1 MQSRIYYGEYSL
13 SYWIEMM
20 MKGKIVL
27 PEYQRYFVWKEE
39 HVRNLIASMRE
50 GLFVPPVSIGKC
62 QVKDKDENLII
73 DGQQRLTSIL
83 LAYFDVFPDANEMK
97 KKLPAGASENDDEQE
112 DGEDDNIE
120 IIEWR
125 FDDLLQGD
133 ARSLDKVQRKI
144 NEGGFRKLNLQFDPD
159 PAKNDDA
166 REEFFKNTFLGF
178 SYLVPQADSAHQIY
192 YYSSVFRNINEQ
204 GIRLEKTESRK
215 ALYFLD
221 DQLSDYFCS
230 SLEQDVMVDYLA
242 KHGHIDYVRYLAFG
256 SQFKKAGN
264 ANRLAQGFKSKMEKY
279 YERFIF
285 AVVNEGKPGGES
297 IAEFEKHSVV
307 YSAEDYHVRSQRL
320 CQTYKD
326 LELPRSFN
334 SIINADVYLMG
345 IVYLVMFEGKELDVA
360 RRDALKAE
368 LESKAES
375 FKGVPSH
382 KKSPATLT
390 YLRTRMRESVEI
402 YKKYLIAHGA

>member
-1 MQSRIYYGEYSL
+1 
-13 SYWIEMM
+13 MM

-27 PEYQRYFVWKEE
+27 PTYQRYFVWKEE
-39 HVRNLIASMRE
+39 HVKNLIDSMKE

-62 QVKDKDENLII
+62 QIKEVDQNLII

-83 LAYFDVFPDANEMK
+83 LAYFDVYPDANEMK

-112 DGEDDNIE
+112 DGEEDNIE

-125 FDDLLQGD
+125 FDDLLKND
-133 ARSLDKVQRKI
+133 VRTVDKVQRKI
-144 NEGGFRKLNLQFDPD
+144 NEGGFKRMNIEYDSD
-159 PAKNDDA
+159 PAKNDEA
-166 REEFFKNTFLGF
+166 RENFFKNTFLGF
-178 SYLVPQADSAHQIY
+178 SYLVPQVDSTHQIY

-230 SLEQDVMVDYLA
+230 PLENDVMVDYLA

-256 SQFKKAGN
+256 SQYKKTGN
-264 ANRLAQGFKSKMEKY
+264 ANRLAQGFKPKMEKY
-279 YERFIF
+279 YERFIY
-285 AVVNEGKPGGES
+285 AVVNEGKPGGS
-297 IAEFEKHSVV
+297 VITDFEKHSTV
-307 YSAEDYHVRSQRL
+307 YNAEDYHVRSERL
-320 CQTYKD
+320 CRTYKE

-334 SIINADVYLMG
+334 SIINADVHLMG
-345 IVYLVMFEGKELDVA
+345 LVYLIMFEGKQLDVN
-360 RRDALKAE
+360 RKNDLKAE
-368 LESKAES
+368 LDAKAES
-375 FKGVPSH
+375 YKSIPNH

-390 YLRTRMRESVEI
+390 YLRTRMRESVDI
-402 YKKYLIAHGA
+402 YRKYVLDHGA